1 MFAANSILTESKL
14 HNRTPFLYLGIA
26 ILLFAA
32 AGGWVW
38 VNYQFTDRE
47 NGGNDFA
54 VYWNSARTVL
64 YDNATPY
71 GELASA
77 KSQNTIFGIARR
89 AGDPPSLLDLPF
101 HIEVLIFP
109 FAVINNYHLAWALWL
124 TFLEISIVGTVFLCF
139 RFLHWKPNPVVG
151 AGIILFSIFFVHG
164 LWAVILGNAVIL
176 AGLLIAGVILALR
189 QDQDELAGILLALS
203 TFKFLTIGIF
213 LIFILLWAVI
223 KRRKRLFFPFVMTLG
238 LLIVLSF
245 FFFSNWFLPYARAI
259 FTNLK
264 FGDWLTPAKLFKDEL
279 PNFGEKL
286 GWIFSGLLAIVLF
299 VEWWLAAKK
308 DFVRM
313 LWTAA
318 LTLAI
323 TPLLGLPTYPQ
334 NYIVLIIPLIIT
346 LSIISYR
353 WRSSDKIVING
364 LLIIL
369 FVGIWGI
376 AIYSPNAKSAL
387 FFPLPVSVICLLY
400 WIRWW
405 AVSSPREQSDL
416 SRI

>member
-1 MFAANSILTESKL
+1 LR
-14 HNRTPFLYLGIA
+14 NRTPFLYLGIA
-26 ILLFAA
+26 ILLLAA
-32 AGGWVW
+32 VGGLVW
-38 VNYQFTDRE
+38 VNYHFTDGE

-101 HIEVLIFP
+101 HIEVLVFP
-109 FAVINNYHLAWALWL
+109 FAIINNYHLARALWL
-124 TFLEISIVGTVFLCF
+124 TFLEISIVCTVFLCF

-151 AGIILFSIFFVHG
+151 TGIILFSIFSIHG

-176 AGLLIAGVILALR
+176 AGLLIAGAILALR
-189 QDQDELAGILLALS
+189 EDQDELAGILLALS
-203 TFKFLTIGIF
+203 TFKFLSIGLF
-213 LIFILLWAVI
+213 LIFILLWALI
-223 KRRKRLFFPFVMTLG
+223 KRRKRLFIPFVMTLCI
-238 LLIVLSF
+238 LIVLSLF
-245 FFFSNWFLPYARAI
+245 FFPNWLLPYARAI
-259 FTNLK
+259 FANLK
-264 FGDWLTPAKLFKDEL
+264 FGDWLTPAKIFREEL
-279 PNFGEKL
+279 PYFGEKL
-286 GWIFSGLLAIVLF
+286 GWIFSGLLAIALV
-299 VEWWLAAKK
+299 VEWWLAAKN
-308 DFVRM
+308 DFVRI
-313 LWTAA
+313 LWTGA

-334 NYIVLIIPLIIT
+334 NYMVLIIPLIIS
-346 LSIISYR
+346 LSIISDR
-353 WRSSDKIVING
+353 WRSSDKVVING
-364 LLIIL
+364 ILIIL

-376 AIYSPNAKSAL
+376 AIYASDAKSAL

-405 AVSSPREQSDL
+405 AVSSPHELSDL
-416 SRI
+416 GRK

>member
-1 MFAANSILTESKL
+1 
-14 HNRTPFLYLGIA
+14 
-26 ILLFAA
+26 
-32 AGGWVW
+32 
-38 VNYQFTDRE
+38 
-47 NGGNDFA
+47 
-54 VYWNSARTVL
+54 
-64 YDNATPY
+64 
-71 GELASA
+71 
-77 KSQNTIFGIARR
+77 
-89 AGDPPSLLDLPF
+89 
-101 HIEVLIFP
+101 
-109 FAVINNYHLAWALWL
+109 
-124 TFLEISIVGTVFLCF
+124 
-139 RFLHWKPNPVVG
+139 
-151 AGIILFSIFFVHG
+151 
-164 LWAVILGNAVIL
+164 
-176 AGLLIAGVILALR
+176 VILALR
-189 QDQDELAGILLALS
+189 EEQDELAGILLALS
-203 TFKFLTIGIF
+203 TFKFLTIGLF
-213 LIFILLWAVI
+213 LIFILLWALMN
-223 KRRKRLFFPFVMTLG
+223 RRKRLFIPFVMTLG
-238 LLIVLSF
+238 ILMVLSF

-286 GWIFSGLLAIVLF
+286 GWIFSGLFVIVLF

-353 WRSSDKIVING
+353 WRSSDKIVVNG
-364 LLIIL
+364 LMIIL

-376 AIYSPNAKSAL
+376 AIYSSNAKSAL

-405 AVSSPREQSDL
+405 AVSRPREQSDL